1 MWLRVAAILG
11 ILIAIDA
18 FQNCPNGCDCLPDP
32 LVESSF
38 LYVCRWSSLPSDFN
52 FSNSSSIRS
61 LQIVC
66 EDGFSLPNSLFR
78 TLGGLQHLRIEACRW
93 GGELPEELFEPL
105 KNLRSLHLHEVS
117 LAHETLGVS
126 DDALA
131 NLKRL
136 EKLSITS
143 SNLVHVPE
151 KLFCSLK
158 NLQVLNVSS
167 NWISTLS
174 SSAPHCI
181 ANQLIIVDFSHNRLD
196 RLGTELNTLPAVRQL
211 SLSNN
216 RLSSIEQGSLLKCPL
231 LQQLELNNN
240 LLEGIENL
248 PETLIHINLASNQLS
263 TIPPSL
269 VVLPHL
275 VSLNLSHNSI
285 DESSPNVFTSN
296 VLELLDLSWNRIST
310 IPSRLYPNS
319 MGSLV
324 HLHLEGNH
332 IPELKPLELM
342 NYTRL
347 QTLNIASNRLEKLR
361 DDIFAGLNEL
371 SALRLANNSID
382 TVEPAAFAD
391 LTLGNLF
398 EGDVDLSHNRLT
410 EVPIAIGRLFR
421 LKKIDLSHNKIKKLH
436 QFIFNK
442 ISHLHTIDLS
452 HNELPS
458 VSPYVFS
465 DCAYLTSLNL
475 SHNHISQL
483 FHDSLAKCPLLKR
496 IDLSDNRLG
505 SLADALS
512 QALAVRRLDVS
523 RNRLELLQ
531 WDELPPRLEHLIVD
545 SNIISLLGAA
555 IKSKV
560 RTASLRGN
568 RIEQLSADQIPD
580 TLEILDLSANRV
592 QHIAAATF
600 AAKTSLRSLDL
611 SDNRLP
617 HLAEESLL
625 ADGVHSIDANLRGNP
640 LRCSCELHW
649 IKKQEIVKR
658 KVNVVDMSETLCT
671 HPVTGKVLPL
681 DKVDSKDLLCEY
693 SQVCE
698 PDCVC
703 CQFGNCDCK
712 AVCPTGCAC
721 FRDALFETNVVRCE
735 HLTEADMKGFSPS
748 AVPISATHVHLS
760 GLSIPILR
768 SHSFLG
774 RPRLE
779 HLFINGSGIRGI
791 QPKAFN
797 TLPKLKLLDL
807 SDNAIVRLSGDE
819 FHKTSAI
826 SHLFLNG
833 NRLRTV
839 ERGLTEKLPSLTT
852 LSLHNNDLTDVSSAL
867 MSSGVRSLSLSGN
880 AFRCDCTPRFSAP
893 MWIHE
898 NRAKVVD
905 MDRVRCVENVTE
917 SFRNNDTTVLSAYPP
932 NVGHDVFTM
941 SMDEFL
947 RDFNRTICVPASSG
961 FFGQEPQNSILT
973 VIFLTSC
980 AFLLCAMTLLG
991 VSLVRKAHNDM
1002 SQRRYKASSS
1012 LNCSSTPGSSPLPVP
1027 LLNFDAF
1034 VSYSK
1039 KDEKM
1044 VLEQLCRP
1052 LEDEEYALCLLHR
1065 DGPAYHSRLHAI
1077 SDELIS
1083 QMEASQCLVI
1093 VLTKNF
1099 LESEWKTLQ
1108 IKTSHQLFAKNRSKR
1123 VIAVLGEGVDQN
1135 LLDEELGQIL
1145 RKNTC
1150 IRQRDHL
1157 FWQLLRSA
1165 LPTRLASV
1173 PGSGDDASQIYSDMY
1188 GIVPSAVL

>member
-143 SNLVHVPE
+143 SNLVHIPE

-216 RLSSIEQGSLLKCPL
+216 RLSSIEQ
-231 LQQLELNNN
+231 
-240 LLEGIENL
+240 GIENL

-324 HLHLEGNH
+324 HLHLEGNR

-391 LTLGNLF
+391 LTL
-398 EGDVDLSHNRLT
+398 GDVDLSHNRLT

-735 HLTEADMKGFSPS
+735 HLTEADMKSFSPS

-932 NVGHDVFTM
+932 NVGHDIFTM